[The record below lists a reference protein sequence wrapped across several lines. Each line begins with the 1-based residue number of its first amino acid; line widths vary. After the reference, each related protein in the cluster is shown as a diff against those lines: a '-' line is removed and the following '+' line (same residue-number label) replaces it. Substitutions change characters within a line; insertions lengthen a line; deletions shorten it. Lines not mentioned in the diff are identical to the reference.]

1 MAQKE
6 AFLVQMDFIL
16 SDSLL
21 FIISLKEQYLLY
33 PLIESQPLHDR
44 LVLLTLRRS
53 HALTVNLIC
62 LLFKYKV

>member
-21 FIISLKEQYLLY
+21 FKEQYLLY
-33 PLIESQPLHDR
+33 TLIESQPLHDR